1 MIFALL
7 ACAPEVVDSG
17 TTLAP
22 TLVNVQAEVFTPSC
36 AFSTCHGDGG
46 GSAGLSLLD
55 GVSYSELVGI
65 PAEGDAQTGTPPEG
79 TTRVVPGS
87 PDASYLV
94 QKLQGSDG
102 IVGDPMPSS
111 AGLDAE
117 RLALVRE
124 WIATGAED
132 N

>member
-1 MIFALL
+1 MFLL
-7 ACAPEVVDSG
+7 IACTTAPVDSG

-22 TLVNVQAEVFTPSC
+22 TLVNVQSEVFTASC

-46 GSAGLSLLD
+46 GNAGLSLLD

-65 PAEGDAQTGTPPEG
+65 LAEGDLETGAPPEG
-79 TTRVVPGS
+79 ATRVVPGD

-94 QKLQGSDG
+94 QKLQGDST
-102 IVGDPMPSS
+102 IVGDPMPSD

-117 RLALVRE
+117 RLALVRD